1 MGGVVTDCCHPASH
15 MAALTGD
22 LEKTVLMDLVLD
34 AKRKIERTQSL
45 QTMDM
50 FEHVSRVWLERRL
63 PQPRQPSCL
72 APVHPLQQIVEA
84 LEMKGRER
92 DIQQGIDPSVRPS
105 DGFRAGAFDRAQCRQ
120 DNGLSTRFVD

>member
-1 MGGVVTDCCHPASH
+1 MARFVTNRCHTPSH
-15 MAALTGD
+15 LAALTGD

-45 QTMDM
+45 QTIDM

-84 LEMKGRER
+84 LEMKGRQR
-92 DIQQGIDPSVRPS
+92 VIHQGIDPSVRPS
-105 DGFRAGAFDRAQCRQ
+105 DGFPAAPFDRPP
-120 DNGLSTRFVD
+120 L